1 MRSSL
6 QFGSFWG
13 SRMSL
18 DLIAIYERLFSAYGK
33 QHWWPGS
40 SAFEIIIGA
49 ILTQQVAWKNVEKA
63 VAALKAADLMNE
75 EALLRAPLDE
85 VAALIRP
92 TIYYNQKAKKL
103 RSFLE
108 FLQERHRG
116 DLADLFAL
124 SVPEMRE
131 ELLSVRGI
139 GEETADSII
148 LYAAHKPSFVIDAY
162 TRRIMQRLGL
172 ITGKESYAALRALFM
187 EQLPRDVALYNEYHA
202 LFVRHGKERCR
213 ARVPICSGCPLRD
226 MCEYAATAQ

>member
-1 MRSSL
+1 MP
-6 QFGSFWG
+6 
-13 SRMSL
+13 L
-18 DLIAIYERLFSAYGK
+18 DLIGIYDRLFSAYGE

-40 SAFEIIIGA
+40 DAFEIIVGA

-63 VAALKAADLMNE
+63 IDALKGAGLMDPE
-75 EALLRAPLDE
+75 TLLRAPLDE

-103 RSFLE
+103 RSFLQ
-108 FLQERHRG
+108 FLQQHHHG

-124 SVPEMRE
+124 SVPAMRE
-131 ELLSVRGI
+131 ELLSVHGI

-148 LYAAHKPSFVIDAY
+148 LYAAEKPSFVIDAY

-172 ITGKESYAALRALFM
+172 ISGTEAYAALRALFM
-187 EQLPRDVALYNEYHA
+187 QNIPADVKLYNEYHA

-213 ARVPICSGCPLRD
+213 SRAPVCSGCPLAD
-226 MCEYAATAQ
+226 VCNYAATAQ